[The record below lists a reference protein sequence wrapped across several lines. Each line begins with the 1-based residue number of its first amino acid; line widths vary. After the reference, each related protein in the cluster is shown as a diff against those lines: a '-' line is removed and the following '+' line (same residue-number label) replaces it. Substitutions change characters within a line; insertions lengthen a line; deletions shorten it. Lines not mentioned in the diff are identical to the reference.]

1 MERGK
6 ISRKK
11 DGNEGAKKRKTK
23 EQGDKEKGRSGERG
37 REREEERNTER
48 KEVKS
53 VNEKYRTEN
62 PSSNWSLKLLLKG
75 RLLCCT

>member
-1 MERGK
+1 M
-6 ISRKK
+6 SRKK
-11 DGNEGAKKRKTK
+11 DDNEEAKKRKTK

-37 REREEERNTER
+37 RLREKERNTER

-62 PSSNWSLKLLLKG
+62 PSSNWALELLLKG
-75 RLLCCT
+75 HLLCCT